1 MYFQYGEAETAYL
14 SAKDE
19 RMAAVIAQAG
29 HIEREVDTDL
39 FSAVVHHI
47 VGQQI
52 STKAQATI
60 WKRMRDEFGVVDAA
74 AVLGAG
80 VEKLQSFGMT
90 FRKAEYIT
98 DFARKIE
105 SGEFNTYAS
114 YVYRE
119 KTQSGLKSENTKQV
133 ALYLK
138 GKTLFENSKKVKLY
152 NRVGKAENAF
162 WYDLRTED
170 WKFVKITEEGWEIR
184 EEDKILFDRYNH
196 QKEAVFAAQKRRYSE
211 NLEIHQHQEPEN
223 PYVFSCWFGS
233 AALLPDIVHSAI
245 IVFGRKGTAAKT
257 TACTFLKKA
266 IDPSIVK
273 TLSLHKDMP
282 SKLIGL

>member
-14 SAKDE
+14 SARDE
-19 RMAAVIAQAG
+19 RMAEVIAQVG

-105 SGEFNTYAS
+105 SGEFDLEGIWQKPDDEAI
-114 YVYRE
+114 RE
-119 KTQSGLKSENTKQV
+119 LSGLKGVGVWTAEMI
-133 ALYLK
+133 L
-138 GKTLFENSKKVKLY
+138 LFCMQ
-152 NRVGKAENAF
+152 RP
-162 WYDLRTED
+162 D
-170 WKFVKITEEGWEIR
+170 
-184 EEDKILFDRYNH
+184 
-196 QKEAVFAAQKRRYSE
+196 
-211 NLEIHQHQEPEN
+211 
-223 PYVFSCWFGS
+223 VFSYDD
-233 AALLPDIVHSAI
+233 PAI
-245 IVFGRKGTAAKT
+245 QRGLRKIGRAH
-257 TACTFLKKA
+257 
-266 IDPSIVK
+266 V
-273 TLSLHKDMP
+273 
-282 SKLIGL
+282 